1 MKIKHDKEHFL
12 SCNVAAFTYCEG
24 VEVFSQLKVGK
35 KVRLV
40 REDENPHDHKAV
52 AIFFGDTHIGYIPRQ
67 QNETIAKLLDLGYDD
82 IFEARIQAVDPTA
95 HPEQQVDIVI
105 YIKRKEK

>member
-1 MKIKHDKEHFL
+1 MKIKHEKEHFL

-24 VEVFSQLKVGK
+24 VEVFSQLMVGK

-67 QNETIAKLLDLGYDD
+67 QNETISKLPDLGYGQCAADKNCP
-82 IFEARIQAVDPTA
+82 RSW
-95 HPEQQVDIVI
+95 
-105 YIKRKEK
+105 

>member
-1 MKIKHDKEHFL
+1 MESSIKNMVMDTISIIGMFF
-12 SCNVAAFTYCEG
+12 V
-24 VEVFSQLKVGK
+24 
-35 KVRLV
+35 
-40 REDENPHDHKAV
+40 HKAV

-67 QNETIAKLLDLGYDD
+67 QNETISKLLDLGYDD